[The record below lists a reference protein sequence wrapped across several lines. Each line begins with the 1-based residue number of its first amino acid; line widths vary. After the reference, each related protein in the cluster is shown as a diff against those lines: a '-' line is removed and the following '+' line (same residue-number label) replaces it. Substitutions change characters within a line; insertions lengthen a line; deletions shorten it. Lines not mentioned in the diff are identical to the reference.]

1 MSDEPK
7 LEELDRLI
15 SMGKQKGFLTYDEV
29 NDALPSDIVSLDQ
42 LDDIMMMFGSLD
54 IEVVDSA
61 KTGRLPSEVRA
72 ATPAPD
78 DDDGDGPE
86 PIDLTPGPVGRTEDP
101 VRLYL
106 REMGRVALLTRE
118 GEIALAKRIEEGKN
132 QVTNAI
138 LSTNLALERFREL
151 RESLRHGDTSV
162 KDVVDVNEE
171 EFTEEKEVALT
182 RQVVNA
188 FGGVDRLL
196 RERDQLLDKVRK
208 LRSASAGKGRR
219 RARGKVK
226 VKEPAWKRLE
236 GQAQQRQQKVL
247 ERLRALNIGNQIID
261 REDGDPARR
270 GLVQRLRDLLDDIER
285 AERVIQLW
293 TNGRRPSAEEVQ
305 NLIYVSFRDP
315 ASAQGTNGSGAAD
328 LHLRAAKKFAS
339 PKTQQIW
346 VAQQEIKAAEV
357 RANARADEIKRVMT
371 IIKEGQRKAAIAKKE
386 MVEANLRLVI
396 SIAKKYTNR
405 GLQFLDLIQ
414 EGNIGL
420 MKAVD
425 KFEYRRGYKFSTY
438 ATWWIRQAITRAI
451 ADQARTIRIPVH
463 MIETINKLIRTSRQ
477 LVQELGREPTPEEI
491 ATKMEVPVDKVRKVL
506 KIAQEPISLETPI
519 GEEEDSHLG
528 DFIEDKQV
536 VSPVESIIS
545 LSLREQT
552 NKVLNSLTPR
562 EEKVLRLRFG
572 LSDGCEHTLEE
583 VGQDFAVTRE
593 RIRQIEA
600 KALRKLRHPSR
611 SKKLRS
617 FLES

>member
-15 SMGKQKGFLTYDEV
+15 SVGKQKGYLTYDEV

-54 IEVVDSA
+54 IEVVDSNKA
-61 KTGRLPSEVRA
+61 GRLPSEVRA

-132 QVTNAI
+132 QVANAI

-171 EFTEEKEVALT
+171 EFTEDKEVALT

-208 LRSASAGKGRR
+208 LRAASAGKGRR
-219 RARGKVK
+219 RARGK

-247 ERLRALNIGNQIID
+247 ERLRSLNIGNQIID
-261 REDGDPARR
+261 REDSDPARR

>member
-1 MSDEPK
+1 MRMSDEPK

-15 SMGKQKGFLTYDEV
+15 SMGKQKGYLTYDEV

-42 LDDIMMMFGSLD
+42 LDDIMMMFGSMD

-61 KTGRLPSEVRA
+61 KSGRLPSEVRA

-78 DDDGDGPE
+78 EDDGDGPE

-151 RESLRHGDTSV
+151 RESLRTGDTSV

-188 FGGVDRLL
+188 FGLVDRLL
-196 RERDQLLDKVRK
+196 RERDQLMERVRK
-208 LRSASAGKGRR
+208 MRGTTTGKAKRKV
-219 RARGKVK
+219 RGKVK
-226 VKEPAWKRLE
+226 EPVWKKFE
-236 GQAQQRQQKVL
+236 QQAQQRQQKVL

-315 ASAQGTNGSGAAD
+315 ASAQGTNGSGAGD
-328 LHLRAAKKFAS
+328 LHLKAAKKFTS

>member
-1 MSDEPK
+1 MADEPK
-7 LEELDRLI
+7 LEGLDKLI
-15 SMGKQKGFLTYDEV
+15 AKGKQKGFLTYDEV
-29 NDALPSDIVSLDQ
+29 NDALPSDLVSLDQ
-42 LDDIMMMFGSLD
+42 LDDIMMMFGALD
-54 IEVVDSA
+54 IEVVASA
-61 KTGRLPSEVRA
+61 KANRLPSDIETPVPEEV
-72 ATPAPD
+72 D
-78 DDDGDGPE
+78 EGDGPAE

-106 REMGRVALLTRE
+106 REMGRVSLLTRE
-118 GEIALAKRIEEGKN
+118 GEIALAKRIEEGKEE
-132 QVTNAI
+132 VARAV
-138 LSTNLALERFREL
+138 LSTNLAIERFRML
-151 RESLRHGDTSV
+151 RERLRKREISI
-162 KDVVDVNEE
+162 KEVVEISEE
-171 EFTEEKEVALT
+171 EFDDDKADELT
-182 RQVVNA
+182 RVVI
-188 FGGVDRLL
+188 GKLSTVDRLL
-196 RERDQLLDKVRK
+196 REREQLLERARK
-208 LRSASAGKGRR
+208 LRAGTAGKKRR
-219 RARGKVK
+219 GGKD
-226 VKEPAWKRLE
+226 PAWKKYE
-236 GQAQQRQQKVL
+236 GQSQAKQQRVL
-247 ERLRALNIGNQIID
+247 ETLRALNIGAQIID
-261 REDGDPARR
+261 REDIDPERR
-270 GLVQRLRDLLDDIER
+270 GLVQELRELLENVER
-285 AERVIQLW
+285 AESVIALW

-305 NLIYVSFRDP
+305 NLIYVSF
-315 ASAQGTNGSGAAD
+315 GGNGGNGANGVHADAD
-328 LHLRAAKKFAS
+328 LDQKAAKKFAS
-339 PKTQQIW
+339 PKQRQIW
-346 VAQQEIKAAEV
+346 VAQQEIKRAEQ
-357 RANARADEIKRVMT
+357 RANAKADEIKRVMAV
-371 IIKEGQRKAAIAKKE
+371 IKAGQHKAARAKKE

-491 ATKMEVPVDKVRKVL
+491 ATKMDVPVDKVRKVL

-536 VSPVESIIS
+536 VSPVESIIG

-552 NKVLNSLTPR
+552 NRVLNTLTPR

-617 FLES
+617 FLEG

>member
-15 SMGKQKGFLTYDEV
+15 TIGKQKGFLTYDEV

-42 LDDIMMMFGSLD
+42 LDDIMMMFGAMD

-61 KTGRLPSEVRA
+61 KSGRLPSEVGRERQQQ
-72 ATPAPD
+72 PAEEA
-78 DDDGDGPE
+78 DDDGPAE

-132 QVTNAI
+132 QVTVAI

-151 RESLRHGDTSV
+151 REQLKRTDISV
-162 KDVVDVNEE
+162 KEVVDVNEE
-171 EFTEEKEVALT
+171 EFTEEKETELT
-182 RQVVNA
+182 RQVVAA
-188 FGGVDRLL
+188 FATVDRLL
-196 RERDQLLDKVRK
+196 RDRDKLLTQARK
-208 LRSASAGKGRR
+208 LRLKAGGRKKTKKG
-219 RARGKVK
+219 
-226 VKEPAWKRLE
+226 KEPAWKRLE
-236 GQAQQRQQKVL
+236 SQAHRHQEKVL
-247 ERLRALNIGNQIID
+247 DNLRKLNIGNQIID
-261 REDGDPARR
+261 REDLDTGRR

-285 AERVIQLW
+285 AERVIHLW
-293 TNGRRPSAEEVQ
+293 TNGRRPSPEEVQ

-315 ASAQGTNGSGAAD
+315 GAVGNGAIAD
-328 LHLRAAKKFAS
+328 LHLKAAKKFQS
-339 PKTQQIW
+339 PKQQQIW
-346 VAQQEIKAAEV
+346 VAQQEIKLAEQ
-357 RANARADEIKRVMT
+357 RANTKADEIKRVMT
-371 IIKEGQRKAAIAKKE
+371 IIKQGQVKAAQAKKE

-477 LVQELGREPTPEEI
+477 LVQELGREPSPEEI
-491 ATKMEVPVDKVRKVL
+491 ATKMDVPVDKVRKVL

-536 VSPVESIIS
+536 VSPVESIIG

-552 NKVLNSLTPR
+552 NKVLNTLTPR

>member
-1 MSDEPK
+1 MSEEPK

-29 NDALPSDIVSLDQ
+29 NDALPSDLVSLDQ
-42 LDDIMMMFGSLD
+42 LDDIMMMFGAMD

-61 KTGRLPSEVRA
+61 KAGRLPSEVRERKA
-72 ATPAPD
+72 QPEPEEN
-78 DDDGDGPE
+78 DDDGPAE

-132 QVTNAI
+132 QVTSAI
-138 LSTNLALERFREL
+138 LSTNLAVERFREL
-151 RESLRHGDTSV
+151 REQLRRHDISV
-162 KDVVDVNEE
+162 KEVVDVNEE
-171 EFTEEKEVALT
+171 EFTEEKEAELT
-182 RQVVNA
+182 RVVVAA
-188 FGGVDRLL
+188 FGMVDRLL
-196 RERDQLLDKVRK
+196 RERDKLVAQARK
-208 LRSASAGKGRR
+208 LKGKSSSRR
-219 RARGKVK
+219 KPKKG
-226 VKEPAWKRLE
+226 KEPAWKRTE
-236 GQAQQRQQKVL
+236 AQAQQRQTKVL
-247 ERLRALNIGNQIID
+247 EKLRALNIGNQIID
-261 REDGDPARR
+261 REDSELSRR

-285 AERVIQLW
+285 AERVIRLW
-293 TNGRRPSAEEVQ
+293 TNGRRPSTDEVQ

-315 ASAQGTNGSGAAD
+315 AANGAATAGGVGD
-328 LHLRAAKKFAS
+328 LHLKAAKKFPS
-339 PKTQQIW
+339 PKQQQVW
-346 VAQQEIKAAEV
+346 VAQQEIKVAEG
-357 RANARADEIKRVMT
+357 RANAKADEIKRVMT
-371 IIKEGQRKAAIAKKE
+371 IIKAGQVKAAQAKKE

-477 LVQELGREPTPEEI
+477 LVQELGREPTPEE
-491 ATKMEVPVDKVRKVL
+491 
-506 KIAQEPISLETPI
+506 
-519 GEEEDSHLG
+519 DSHLG

-536 VSPVESIIS
+536 VSPVESIIG

-552 NKVLNSLTPR
+552 NKVLNTLTPR